1 MKGLYPKYNVYKIVG
16 EAFED
21 EKIYGC
27 FVLRPQKDYAAR
39 KALLAYAKN
48 TENKTLKEDIEKWL
62 ENITE
67 THGTLKKG
75 QPVFKGVAFSN
86 LGNNEEEYA
95 KQETEVRETERLA
108 EIGRAVEKA
117 FAENSCVLFIDSLPN
132 TNECYEFELTDTKQ
146 LLEWARNK

>member
-48 TENKTLKEDIEKWL
+48 TENETLKEDIEKWL
-62 ENITE
+62 ENIIE
-67 THGTLKKG
+67 THGTLKRG
-75 QPVFKGVAFSN
+75 QPVFKGVVFSN

-95 KQETEVRETERLA
+95 KQEAEIRELERLA
-108 EIGRAVEKA
+108 EIGRATEKV
-117 FAENSCVLFIDSLPN
+117 FEKGFLVHDHFYQLPDTESLLN
-132 TNECYEFELTDTKQ
+132 WYRAKE
-146 LLEWARNK
+146 

>member
-1 MKGLYPKYNVYKIVG
+1 MNGLYPKYNVYKIVG

-62 ENITE
+62 ENIIE
-67 THGTLKKG
+67 THGTLKRG

-95 KQETEVRETERLA
+95 KQEAEILELERLA
-108 EIGRAVEKA
+108 EIGSATEKVFEKGFLAHDHFYQLPDTESLLNWYRAKE
-117 FAENSCVLFIDSLPN
+117 
-132 TNECYEFELTDTKQ
+132 
-146 LLEWARNK
+146 